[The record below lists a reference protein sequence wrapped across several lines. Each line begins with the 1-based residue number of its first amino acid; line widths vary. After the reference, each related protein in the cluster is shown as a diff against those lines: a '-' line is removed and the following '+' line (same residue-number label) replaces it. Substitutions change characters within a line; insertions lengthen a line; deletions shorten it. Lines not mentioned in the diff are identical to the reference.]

1 MVVKEIL
8 NVDSFK
14 EEIMREK
21 SVIMIHKL
29 NCPFCDK
36 AKPWLDE
43 LSQEHPQGNIS
54 IVDKDNI
61 QSVLEVFQV
70 KMYPTFVSFSE
81 GKVVDIFF
89 GDTQEDKV
97 KDFVKANI

>member
-1 MVVKEIL
+1 MVVKQIL
-8 NVDSFK
+8 NVDEFK
-14 EEIMREK
+14 EEIMKEK

-29 NCPFCDK
+29 HCPFCDK

-43 LSQEHPQGNIS
+43 LSKEFPQANIS

-70 KMYPTFVSFSE
+70 KMYPTFVSFSK
-81 GKVVDIFF
+81 GKVIDVFF

-97 KDFVKANI
+97 KNFVRANI